1 MYSFII
7 CLLLLIGSYFIY
19 GKILERVVG
28 VDESR
33 PTPVQRLEDGVDY
46 TPMSRIKNFLVH
58 FLNIAGLGP
67 IFGVIQG
74 AVFGPSA
81 FLWITFGTIFI
92 GAVHDFFS
100 GFLSLRNDGY
110 TMPNI
115 ISKYLGKKVQKFIAF
130 ITILTGI
137 LVASVFSTGSATLL
151 NSITSVPVLVW
162 TIIIFIYFLIA
173 TLFPLDKIIGRVYP
187 IFGLLFLIMVIL
199 ITGTLILSPN
209 YTIPEFTT
217 PGLYLTDKPLF
228 PFLFITI
235 ACGAISGFHA
245 SQSPIVARSMK
256 NENDARPVFF
266 GAMVLEGITA
276 LCWAANENDA
286 RPVFFGAMVLEGI
299 TALCWAAVTLAFFH
313 SQPQLAASFAGTPSI
328 GVYEMSSKLLNPLG
342 VALIIFGVV
351 ICPITSGDTAL
362 RSARITISDEWHIDQ
377 KKLISRLKI
386 AFPLFLISFALTFVD
401 FSLIWRYFAWLQLIV
416 AVAVLL
422 SGTVYL
428 IQKKKHYIIT
438 LIPSIICIL
447 ISFGYILQAPEGLRL
462 PAMIANIISVILTI
476 IITAIFLKKYKFNN
490 DKTADETS

>member
-1 MYSFII
+1 MYSFIL

-46 TPMSRIKNFLVH
+46 TPLSRIKNFLIH

-74 AVFGPSA
+74 AIFGPAA
-81 FLWITFGTIFI
+81 FIWITFGTIFI
-92 GAVHDFFS
+92 GVVHDFLS

-151 NSITSVPVLVW
+151 NSITSIPVLVW

-173 TLFPLDKIIGRVYP
+173 TLFPLDKIIGRIYP

-199 ITGTLILSPN
+199 ITGTLILNPN

-217 PGLYLTDKPLF
+217 PGLYLTDKPIF

-256 NENDARPVFF
+256 
-266 GAMVLEGITA
+266 
-276 LCWAANENDA
+276 NENDA

-428 IQKKKHYIIT
+428 IQKKKHYMIT

>member
-1 MYSFII
+1 MYSFIL

-46 TPMSRIKNFLVH
+46 TPLSRIKNFLIH

-74 AVFGPSA
+74 AIFGPAA
-81 FLWITFGTIFI
+81 FIWITFGTIFI
-92 GAVHDFFS
+92 GVVHDFLS

-151 NSITSVPVLVW
+151 NSITSIPVLVW

-173 TLFPLDKIIGRVYP
+173 TLFPLDKIIGRIYP

-276 LCWAANENDA
+276 LCWAA
-286 RPVFFGAMVLEGI
+286 
-299 TALCWAAVTLAFFH
+299 VTLAFFH

-342 VALIIFGVV
+342 VAIIILGVV